1 MASLSSPCSKPHHIV
16 LFPFMAKGHTIPLLH
31 LAQLLLHRGD
41 TAVTIFTTPASHPF
55 ISQSLPGDDGV
66 SIVDLPFPD
75 HIQGVPEGAESTD
88 KLPSM
93 SLFLSF
99 VRGVE
104 LMRPAF
110 EQELEKIH
118 HHVSC
123 IISDGFLPWTLESA
137 SRFGIPLLSFF
148 GMSYYASAV
157 SREVGANGLMSIPES
172 DDEAVALPGFPWI
185 RITRNDFDDPFNKR
199 DPSGPH
205 WDFIIETVVAT
216 QNSFG
221 LLVNTFYELEQVY
234 ADYCNRGQ
242 ARTWSIGPL
251 CLAKLQKNKPSPGEK
266 PGWMHWLDQKLA
278 QNSPVLYVAFGSQ
291 AKISPIQLR
300 EIALGLDEA
309 EVSFLWVA
317 KKSEMELLSD
327 DGFRIKTSERGM
339 VVTEWVD
346 QEEILEHP
354 IVKGFLSH
362 CGWNSVLEGICAGV
376 PILAWPMMAEQY
388 LNAKMVVEEI
398 KVGVRVSTV
407 DGTSKGFVAAE
418 SLNRAVREVMDSEK
432 GRQLREKVAE
442 VAEAAKKAM
451 REGGSS
457 WNALNSLI
465 SEVQKQKEINKMNNS
480 KLNSISP

>member
-1 MASLSSPCSKPHHIV
+1 MAPLSPPCSKPHHIV
-16 LFPFMAKGHTIPLLH
+16 LFPFMSKGHTIPLLH
-31 LAQLLLHRGD
+31 LAQLLLHHGD
-41 TAVTIFTTPASHPF
+41 AAVTIFTTPASHQF
-55 ISQSLPGDDGV
+55 ISQSLPGDNV
-66 SIVDLPFPD
+66 SIVDLPFPE
-75 HIQGVPEGAESTD
+75 HIQDVPEGAESTD

-93 SLFLSF
+93 SLFLPF

-104 LMRPAF
+104 LMQPAF

-137 SRFGIPLLSFF
+137 SRFGIPRLSFF
-148 GMSYYASAV
+148 GMSHYASAV
-157 SREVGANGLMSIPES
+157 CRDVGANGLLALPES
-172 DDEAVALPGFPWI
+172 DDEAIALTGFPWI
-185 RITRNDFDDPFNKR
+185 RLARNDFDDPFNKR

-205 WDFIIETVVAT
+205 LDFIIETVVAT
-216 QNSFG
+216 ENSFG

-234 ADYCNRGQ
+234 ADYCNRGR

-251 CLAKLQKNKPSPGEK
+251 CLTKLQKNKPSPGYK
-266 PGWMHWLDQKLA
+266 PVWMQWLDQKLA
-278 QNSPVLYVAFGSQ
+278 QNRPVLYVAFGSQ
-291 AKISPIQLR
+291 ARISPTQLR
-300 EIALGLDEA
+300 EIALGLEEA

-317 KKSEMELLSD
+317 KKSEMEQLSD
-327 DGFRIKTSERGM
+327 GFEINTSERGM
-339 VVTEWVD
+339 VVTDWVD

-398 KVGVRVSTV
+398 KVGLRVSTV

-432 GRQLREKVAE
+432 GKQLREQVAE

-465 SEVQKQKEINKMNNS
+465 SEIQINNS
-480 KLNSISP
+480 KLNSIST